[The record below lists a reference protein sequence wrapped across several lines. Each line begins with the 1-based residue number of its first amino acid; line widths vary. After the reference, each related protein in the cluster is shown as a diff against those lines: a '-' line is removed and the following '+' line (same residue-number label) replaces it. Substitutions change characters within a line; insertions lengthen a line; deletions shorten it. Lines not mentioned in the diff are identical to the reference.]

1 VEATG
6 KDVLNV
12 NSELNMI
19 NSEVLEK
26 MREQYA
32 RAKTLAKKHWED
44 GDHEGDVDEQYY
56 FEAGFIAGLSCGLK
70 QNLEKK

>member
-19 NSEVLEK
+19 NQEVLNK
-26 MREQYA
+26 MKEQYEK
-32 RAKTLAKKHWED
+32 AKILAKQAW
-44 GDHEGDVDEQYY
+44 HEGDHGGSLYDQYY
-56 FEAGFIAGLSCGLK
+56 FETGFIAGLACGLK
-70 QNLEKK
+70 ENKE

>member
-26 MREQYA
+26 MKEQYT
-32 RAKTLAKKHWED
+32 RAKALAKKHWED
-44 GDHEGDVDEQYY
+44 GDHDGDVDEQYY
-56 FEAGFIAGLSCGLK
+56 FETGFIAGLACGLK
-70 QNLEKK
+70 QHD

>member
-19 NSEVLEK
+19 DQEVLNK
-26 MREQYA
+26 MRDQYA
-32 RAKTLAKKHWED
+32 RAKALAKKHWED
-44 GDHEGDVDEQYY
+44 EDHEGDVNEQYY
-56 FEAGFIAGLSCGLK
+56 FETGFIAGLSCGLE
-70 QNLEKK
+70 QHD